1 MEMRTGRKVSWETVV
16 GAIGEPDRAT
26 MAAARR
32 RLDSL
37 TKPLGSLGRLEELAV
52 RLAGVTGR
60 VCPTVAPRSV
70 IVMAADHGVTE
81 EGVSAFPSEV
91 TAQMVHNFLR
101 GGAAINVLARLAGA
115 RVRVV
120 DMGVAA
126 YLDGADGLDVRKVR
140 PGSANMARGPALTRV
155 EAAAAVEAG
164 IAVAVEEVR
173 GGARLL
179 CLGDMGIGNTTPST
193 AVVSVFTGRAPAE
206 LVGRGTGLDAAG
218 MERKLAAIERAIAVN
233 RPDPGDPLGVLAK
246 VGGLEIAGLA
256 GVALGGAWLRVP
268 VVVDGLIAGAAALAA
283 AAMSPR
289 VREFLFAGHLSAEPA
304 HGVALAALGL
314 RPLLTLDMRLGE
326 GTGAVLASLVLEAAC
341 RIIGEMAT
349 FEQAGVSG
357 SLDGTVAG
365 ATRPGGTGAVAGEEG
380 KAG

>member
-1 MEMRTGRKVSWETVV
+1 METGAERAAAWETVA
-16 GAIGEPDRAT
+16 GGIGELDEAA

-37 TKPLGSLGRLEELAV
+37 TKPLGSLGHLEELAV

-70 IVMAADHGVTE
+70 VVMVADHGVTE

-91 TAQMVHNFLR
+91 TAQMVYNFLR

-120 DMGVAA
+120 DVGVAA
-126 YLDGADGLDVRKVR
+126 HLDRADGLDVRKVR
-140 PGSANMARGPALTRV
+140 PGSANMARGPALARE
-155 EAAAAVEAG
+155 EAAAALEAG

-173 GGARLL
+173 SGARLL

-193 AVVSVFTGRAPAE
+193 AVVSVFTGQPPAE

-233 RPDPGDPLGVLAK
+233 EPDPADPLGVLAK

-283 AAMSPR
+283 AALAPR
-289 VREFLFAGHLSAEPA
+289 VRPFLFAGHLSAEPA
-304 HGVALAALGL
+304 HGLALASLGL
-314 RPLLTLDMRLGE
+314 RPLLSLDMRLGE

-357 SLDGTVAG
+357 SLDGTVPGATPGGGAG
-365 ATRPGGTGAVAGEEG
+365 ALAGGEG